1 MMAVILLY
9 AGIAK
14 RAAKWAHILAE
25 TTVLCKKPLQRLR
38 FWRRYAIITYNVC
51 IYPAYN
57 TDNAAAQAA
66 KKQKKE
72 LMVLQWTMAVVY
84 L

>member
-1 MMAVILLY
+1 MCV
-9 AGIAK
+9 
-14 RAAKWAHILAE
+14 
-25 TTVLCKKPLQRLR
+25 V
-38 FWRRYAIITYNVC
+38 
-51 IYPAYN
+51 YPAYN
-57 TDNAAAQAA
+57 TGNAAAQAA

>member
-1 MMAVILLY
+1 MCV
-9 AGIAK
+9 
-14 RAAKWAHILAE
+14 
-25 TTVLCKKPLQRLR
+25 V
-38 FWRRYAIITYNVC
+38 
-51 IYPAYN
+51 YPAYN

>member
-38 FWRRYAIITYNVC
+38 FWRQYAIMTYNVC
-51 IYPAYN
+51 SIPCIQY
-57 TDNAAAQAA
+57 
-66 KKQKKE
+66 
-72 LMVLQWTMAVVY
+72 
-84 L
+84 

>member
-1 MMAVILLY
+1 MY

-14 RAAKWAHILAE
+14 RAAQWAHILAE

-38 FWRRYAIITYNVC
+38 FWRRCAIITYNVC
-51 IYPAYN
+51 SIPCIQYC
-57 TDNAAAQAA
+57 NAAAQAA